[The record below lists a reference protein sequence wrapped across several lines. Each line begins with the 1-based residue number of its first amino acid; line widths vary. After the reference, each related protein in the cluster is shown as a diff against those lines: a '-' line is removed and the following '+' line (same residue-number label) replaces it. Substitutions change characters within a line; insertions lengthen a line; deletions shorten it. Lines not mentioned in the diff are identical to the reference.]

1 MTTRAEVYAV
11 IDGERDYQDS
21 LASTSETDGYHTVT
35 EFALYIGDYHREL
48 QSVLSRTW
56 GPDATRK
63 GLDIMRKI
71 TALGV
76 ACMEQNG
83 VQPRKPA

>member
-1 MTTRAEVYAV
+1 MDRKDVYAI

-21 LASTSETDGYHTVT
+21 LASTSETGGEHTVT
-35 EFALYIGDYHREL
+35 EFLLYMDDYVL
-48 QSVLSRTW
+48 QAKRIAATTW
-56 GPDATRK
+56 GPDAKTK
-63 GLDIMRKI
+63 TLNVIRKI

-83 VQPRKPA
+83 AVPR